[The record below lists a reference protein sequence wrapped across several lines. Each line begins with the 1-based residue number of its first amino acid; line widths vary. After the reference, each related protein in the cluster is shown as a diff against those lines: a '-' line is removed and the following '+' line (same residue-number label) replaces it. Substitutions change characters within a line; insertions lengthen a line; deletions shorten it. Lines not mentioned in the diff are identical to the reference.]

1 MGLDPRSGF
10 SIEKVLWFFTLLAN
24 LCVLFFLFFII
35 IALNLVFAFFI
46 CVNFFLM
53 GNKDS
58 LPQEIEVQQ
67 E

>member
-1 MGLDPRSGF
+1 MVFQLKMPLVFHFVSEF
-10 SIEKVLWFFTLLAN
+10 VIAF
-24 LCVLFFLFFII
+24 FFLFFII

-58 LPQEIEVQQ
+58 LPREIEVQQ

>member
-24 LCVLFFLFFII
+24 LYVLFFLFFII

-46 CVNFFLM
+46 CVNYLITDV
-53 GNKDS
+53 NE
-58 LPQEIEVQQ
+58 Q
-67 E
+67 